1 MMVRY
6 LKATAF
12 FLFFTAA
19 NAQERLGIAY
29 DNYSPTQSVFLNP
42 ASIVDNGAFLDV
54 NVVGAGVFFDNDL
67 LFLSKNDFKLTR
79 GQSQFEGELMP
90 LQRTGNHR
98 RQGYVSGMVQGPS
111 FSMVLGRWS
120 VGFHTAA
127 RTAVDFRNI
136 SPELSNFIFEGL
148 AYDPQQ
154 DVIHKEENAR
164 ANGMAWA
171 EAGVTLGGILVK
183 RGRHMLSAAVTP
195 RRLYGMGA
203 GGVVV
208 DHLEFQVG
216 DSAFLNLDELTAQGG
231 YTEEPRWNTGRG
243 WGLNAGL
250 TYKRMKED
258 VAHYKPHSTQSGCE
272 LPDYRYKIGLS
283 LLDLGAINFDR
294 GTKHYQITEL
304 ELNAANYN
312 DDLPDSPEELDSLFN
327 ADVMGQ
333 LAQDGSMRMSLPTAL
348 SLQFDLNMGRNF
360 YASAAWVHGFGR
372 KRSMGVQRAA
382 MVNVTPR
389 FEHERV
395 AVSLPITL
403 YQYKYPRVGLAF
415 RVNSFYVGT
424 DRIGSLL
431 FNPDFYGADIYFGVR
446 YTMFK
451 RKGCRGRK
459 VPKTKMP
466 AEQMVA
472 CPTWD

>member
-1 MMVRY
+1 MIRY
-6 LKATAF
+6 
-12 FLFFTAA
+12 FLAIAIFLLFTTVS
-19 NAQERLGIAY
+19 AQEQMGITF

-42 ASIVDNGAFLDV
+42 SSIVDNGAFLDV
-54 NVVGAGVFFDNDL
+54 NLVSAGVFFDNDL

-79 GQSQFEGELMP
+79 GQSQFEGDIMP
-90 LQRTGNHR
+90 LQHSGNHR
-98 RQGYVSGMVQGPS
+98 RHGYVSSMVQGPS
-111 FSMVLGRWS
+111 LSVVLGRWS
-120 VGFHTAA
+120 IGLHTAA
-127 RTAVDFRNI
+127 RAEVDFRNI
-136 SPELSNFIFEGL
+136 SSELSNFIFEGL
-148 AYDPQQ
+148 SYDPQQ
-154 DVIHKEENAR
+154 DLTHKEENAR
-164 ANGMAWA
+164 VNGMAWA
-171 EAGVTLGGILVK
+171 EAGVTIGGIMVK
-183 RGRHMLSAAVTP
+183 RGNHLLSAAVTP
-195 RRLYGMGA
+195 RRLYGIGA

-216 DSAFLNLDELTAQGG
+216 DSAYLNLDELSAQGG
-231 YTEEPRWNTGRG
+231 YTEQPGWNTGRG
-243 WGLNAGL
+243 WGLNAGI

-258 VAHYKPHSTQSGCE
+258 VGNYTPHSTQSGCE
-272 LPDYRYKIGLS
+272 LPEYRYKIGLS

-294 GTKHYQITEL
+294 GTQHYQITEL

-312 DDLPDSPEELDSLFN
+312 EDLPGSVEEVDSLFN

-333 LAQDGSMRMSLPTAL
+333 LSENGSMRMSMPTAL
-348 SLQFDLNMGRNF
+348 SLQFDLNIGHNF

-372 KRSMGVQRAA
+372 RQSMGVQRAA
-382 MVNVTPR
+382 LLNVTPR

-395 AVSLPITL
+395 AISLPITL
-403 YQYKYPRVGLAF
+403 YQYNYPRIGLAF

-424 DRIGSLL
+424 DRLGSLL

-459 VPKTKMP
+459 VPKPKLTADKI
-466 AEQMVA
+466 VA